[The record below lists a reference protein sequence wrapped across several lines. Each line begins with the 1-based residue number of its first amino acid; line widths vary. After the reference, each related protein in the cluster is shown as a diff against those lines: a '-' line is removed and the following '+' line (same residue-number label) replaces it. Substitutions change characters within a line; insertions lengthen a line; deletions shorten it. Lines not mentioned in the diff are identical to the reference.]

1 MSIENFQINKTVD
14 ENLLALPVG
23 AFEALG
29 TTYYVM
35 PWVGG
40 KELQKSAPAPGAITE
55 SKYGSRLVGAV
66 ITGDTS
72 RLSLL
77 NKADKYGRTPLYRA
91 NQGDP
96 TECARVIRAAGGK

>member
-14 ENLLALPVG
+14 ENLLALPAG

-66 ITGDTS
+66 ITGD
-72 RLSLL
+72 
-77 NKADKYGRTPLYRA
+77 
-91 NQGDP
+91 P
-96 TECARVIRAAGGK
+96 TECGRLIRAAGGK